1 MSLITRGLRFIEPQL
16 ASPADQPPEGKQWI
30 HEIKHD
36 GFRCQVLL
44 ERGRTR
50 IFTRLSFSVARI
62 SAGGCAFMVT
72 SIPMNLLC
80 CNLGV
85 KSGEA
90 RGPTNEGAKRL
101 PLERHIDDLTARD
114 GIKFW
119 MSDGECPVLCRVSHG
134 CEILPNA
141 FTSRALTRTSSKPIA
156 SLLSRS
162 QAMLTT
168 PVRALITLASFSSL
182 PRRSPEWAAA
192 HERHPRAV

>member
-16 ASPADQPPEGKQWI
+16 ASPADQPPEGKQSI

-50 IFTRLSFSVARI
+50 IFTRLSFSVTRI

-72 SIPMNLLC
+72 SIPMNFLC

-119 MSDGECPVLCRVSHG
+119 MSDGECPVLCRVSHEALRDLAERVHFEG
-134 CEILPNA
+134 TDENVFEAYRELIEQVASDAYDAGTSVDNAGLILV
-141 FTSRALTRTSSKPIA
+141 TSEALARVG
-156 SLLSRS
+156 RS
-162 QAMLTT
+162 A
-168 PVRALITLASFSSL
+168 
-182 PRRSPEWAAA
+182 
-192 HERHPRAV
+192 